1 MPKEVGRHIFLQN
14 NKIRSLDGLPDKV
27 IGKLVLS
34 HNQLEN
40 LDGISKEISG
50 DLSLTGNNQLTSLE
64 ALEGMKIGGD
74 LWLRNI
80 PATTIPEGIEM
91 RGDIY
96 LDASQTDLIADAER
110 KGYQVES

>member
-1 MPKEVGRHIFLQN
+1 LD
-14 NKIRSLDGLPDKV
+14 NKIRSLIGLPEKV
-27 IGKLVLS
+27 MGNLVLDT
-34 HNQLEN
+34 NKLEN
-40 LDGISKEISG
+40 LDGISKEIFG
-50 DLSLTGNNQLTSLE
+50 NLSLTDNNQLTSLE

-96 LDASQTDLIADAER
+96 LDASQTDLIADAKR
-110 KGYQVES
+110 KGYRLRLK